1 MSLYLFISSIIII
14 NTATVIA
21 IVAYLESLGNKKS
34 KSDYYYSGDQLIDDD
49 DEYEVVNKYS
59 WDK

>member
-34 KSDYYYSGDQLIDDD
+34 QSDYYYSGDQLIDDD
-49 DEYEVVNKYS
+49 DEYEVVGKYS